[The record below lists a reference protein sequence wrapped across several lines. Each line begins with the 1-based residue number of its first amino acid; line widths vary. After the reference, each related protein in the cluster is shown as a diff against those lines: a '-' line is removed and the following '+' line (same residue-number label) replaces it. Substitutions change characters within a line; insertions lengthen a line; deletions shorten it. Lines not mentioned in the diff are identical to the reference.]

1 MILYTL
7 NTIHT
12 TEIVPVDLN
21 LELILSRV
29 YDVYKSQQYKKYL
42 DVANTIRLR
51 WMGLC
56 ENVYNNTHKLLE
68 KYNVV
73 ELTDTGGG
81 EYPNQDGFGWTNG
94 VYRAFCDE
102 GSFIENN
109 KK

>member
-68 KYNVV
+68 K
-73 ELTDTGGG
+73 
-81 EYPNQDGFGWTNG
+81 
-94 VYRAFCDE
+94 
-102 GSFIENN
+102 
-109 KK
+109 